1 MNPLGGALVRA
12 LRSLGLD
19 REVARASAVIAWP
32 EASRSTLGPA
42 ARGVVA
48 ARMDGDTLVVL
59 VPSSTHAAEIRLRE
73 REILGALEALAPG
86 SGVKRIRC
94 APTGGSPA

>member
-1 MNPLGGALVRA
+1 MKPLGGVLTRA

-19 REVARASAVIAWP
+19 REVARASAMLAWP
-32 EASRSTLGPA
+32 EAARAALGPA

-48 ARMDGDTLVVL
+48 ARMDGSTLVVL
-59 VPSSTHAAEIRLRE
+59 VPSSSHAAEIRLRE
-73 REILGALEALAPG
+73 REILDALEALAPA

-94 APTGGSPA
+94 APSGGTSA